1 MFEFQDRF
9 EKFCS
14 IQPQFVVGFFTRRK
28 EGSLIVGI
36 SLSKQIDGKFDFE
49 LKNIDYKGF
58 ADKHSKELE
67 LFVERLEEE
76 LLQSYQYRLDHE
88 AYGDEEASRE
98 ERIESFR
105 DEDSTDE
112 AYNFCLLMDAK
123 EELKA
128 ISEMS
133 LYYRDLKVA
142 MMEAKKFIKSMQ
154 SKLEIAR
161 RKMT

>member
-14 IQPQFVVGFFTRRK
+14 VNPKFVVGFFTRRGD
-28 EGSLIVGI
+28 GSLIIGV
-36 SLSKQIDGKFDFE
+36 SLSKQVDGKLDFE
-49 LKNIDYKGF
+49 LRSIDYKGF
-58 ADKHSKELE
+58 ADKHSEELE
-67 LFVERLEEE
+67 LFIEKLEEE

-88 AYGDEEASRE
+88 GYGDEEASRE

-105 DEDSTDE
+105 EEDATDE
-112 AYNFCLLMDAK
+112 SYNFCLLMDAK

-128 ISEMS
+128 ISEIS
-133 LYYRDLKVA
+133 YYRDHKVV
-142 MMEAKKFIKSMQ
+142 MMEAKKLIKSMQ